1 MAPTLVRP
9 PFHRDGW
16 VYEEKVDGWRIVAY
30 KDGRRVRLISRNAV
44 DHTHRFAELAA
55 AIGALKA
62 DTIVLDGEIAVFDEK
77 LISRFHL
84 IGDTESG
91 VVATPPVLIAFD
103 VLQLGARDLRRRPL
117 AERRRILEDLLDGVR
132 FVLPCRRLPEDGAK
146 AWEVVV
152 TRGYEGLIAK
162 DPRSTYRLGTT
173 RAWIK
178 VKVRH
183 DAVFAVGG
191 IRDANA
197 FDGVLI
203 GEHVG
208 DRLEYRGVVEW
219 GFRAADVQEVLRA
232 ARWFDMPRSPFVDLP
247 TMRGAVWLE
256 PRLRAEISY
265 AEVVG
270 GRLRAPSWRRLVK
283 AM

>member
-1 MAPTLVRP
+1 
-9 PFHRDGW
+9 
-16 VYEEKVDGWRIVAY
+16 
-30 KDGRRVRLISRNAV
+30 
-44 DHTHRFAELAA
+44 
-55 AIGALKA
+55 
-62 DTIVLDGEIAVFDEK
+62 
-77 LISRFHL
+77 
-84 IGDTESG
+84 

-103 VLQLGARDLRRRPL
+103 LLQLGTRDLRRRPL
-117 AERRRILEDLLDGVR
+117 SERRRILEDVLDGVR

-152 TRGYEGLIAK
+152 TRGYEGLVAK
-162 DPRSTYRLGTT
+162 DPRSTYRFGTT

-232 ARWFDMPRSPFVDLP
+232 AHWFDMPRSPFVDLP

-283 AM
+283 AI